1 MNAAGY
7 LIALLLGFIGGVAGA
22 LVTVEVKTEQ
32 ARKETSDLIAGLEY
46 VRGKIKDL
54 RDTDNALALAIQT
67 LTQKVKTDRGA
78 IWESLNGLWSEYDRR
93 QKAEA
98 KTDPEEPEKKERK
111 KTKNEKRSGTS
122 GVH

>member
-78 IWESLNGLWSEYDRR
+78 IWESLNGLWSDYDRR

-98 KTDPEEPEKKERK
+98 KTDPAEPEKKERK
-111 KTKNEKRSGTS
+111 KTKNEKRSGTA

>member
-78 IWESLNGLWSEYDRR
+78 IWESLNGLWSDYDRR

-111 KTKNEKRSGTS
+111 KAKNEKRS
-122 GVH
+122 

>member
-46 VRGKIKDL
+46 VRGKIKEL

-78 IWESLNGLWSEYDRR
+78 IWESLNGLWSDYDRR
-93 QKAEA
+93 QKAEM
-98 KTDPEEPEKKERK
+98 KTDPAEPEKKERK
-111 KTKNEKRSGTS
+111 KTKNEKRSGTA

>member
-78 IWESLNGLWSEYDRR
+78 IWESLNGLWSDYDRR
-93 QKAEA
+93 QKAET
-98 KTDPEEPEKKERK
+98 KTDPAEPEKKERK
-111 KTKNEKRSGTS
+111 KTKNEKRSGTA

>member
-78 IWESLNGLWSEYDRR
+78 IWESLNGLWSDYDRR
-93 QKAEA
+93 QKAET

-111 KTKNEKRSGTS
+111 KTKNEKRSGTA

>member
-78 IWESLNGLWSEYDRR
+78 IWESLNGLWSDYDRR

-111 KTKNEKRSGTS
+111 KTKNEKRSGTA

>member
-78 IWESLNGLWSEYDRR
+78 IWESLNGLWSDYDRR
-93 QKAEA
+93 QKAET

-111 KTKNEKRSGTS
+111 KAKNEKRSGTA

>member
-78 IWESLNGLWSEYDRR
+78 IWESLNGLWSDYDRR
-93 QKAEA
+93 QKAET
-98 KTDPEEPEKKERK
+98 KTDPAEPEKKERK
-111 KTKNEKRSGTS
+111 KAKNEKRSGTA